1 MKCKRLRYH
10 REVLTLTDIPKS
22 HPRYASLLARE
33 RVAEGVKKGITS
45 NQGLIAQ
52 GRGECFDYLLG
63 EKTTPSA
70 EAATHAAAALLL
82 LANRPA
88 LSINGNVA
96 ALVPEEMVELASVL
110 KIPLEVNLFHRSEE
124 TGKKNCRYSCAI
136 GAQSRFWEKSQMRR
150 YLAWIM
156 PVLWPPEAESMTLMW
171 SSFPWKMETAA
182 RLWLQWVKKVIAIDL
197 NPLSRTARKATVSIV
212 DNIMRAVP
220 NLTEQVKR
228 LRAAS
233 WRDLEEIVQGYDNNQ
248 NSTPGRGGDA
258 RSPGPAVSK

>member
-1 MKCKRLRYH
+1 
-10 REVLTLTDIPKS
+10 LTDIPKS

-63 EKTTPSA
+63 EKTTAFA
-70 EAATHAAAALLL
+70 ETATNAAAALLL

-88 LSINGNVA
+88 LSVNGNVA
-96 ALVPEEMVELASVL
+96 ALVPKEMVELASIL

-124 TGKKNCRYSCAI
+124 RVQRIADILRDQGAI
-136 GAQSRFWEKSQMRR
+136 EVLGEKPDATIIGLDHARA
-150 YLAWIM
+150 LATRGGIYDADV
-156 PVLWPPEAESMTLMW
+156 VLIPLEDGDRCEALVAMG
-171 SSFPWKMETAA
+171 
-182 RLWLQWVKKVIAIDL
+182 KKVIAIDL

-212 DNIMRAVP
+212 DNILRAVP

-233 WRDLEEIVQGYDNNQ
+233 RRDLEEIVQGYNNNRILRQ
-248 NSTPGRGGDA
+248 
-258 RSPGPAVSK
+258 AVEGMCNHLNQQFQGI